1 MTNGDDMATWTEERV
16 TTPDGSCPVVLATPE
31 TGGPWPAVVLFM
43 DAGGVRPALVAMA
56 ERLADLGYVVAVPE
70 LYYRHGEYA
79 PFDTATAFTDP
90 DERTRLFAMLTSL
103 TPDGVAGDTGAVLD
117 FLSGRPE
124 VAGQRVGTTG
134 YCMGGGISLA
144 AAARFPDRVGASA
157 SFHGGNLATDAPDS
171 PHRLVSTVAGRV
183 YVAAATDDGSFPPE
197 QQALLEEA
205 LTEAGVDHTIETYPA
220 AHGFA
225 VPDMPTYDVGAAERH
240 WVAVEELFGATLT
253 S

>member
-1 MTNGDDMATWTEERV
+1 M
-16 TTPDGSCPVVLATPE
+16 
-31 TGGPWPAVVLFM
+31 
-43 DAGGVRPALVAMA
+43 
-56 ERLADLGYVVAVPE
+56 
-70 LYYRHGEYA
+70 
-79 PFDTATAFTDP
+79 
-90 DERTRLFAMLTSL
+90 
-103 TPDGVAGDTGAVLD
+103 
-117 FLSGRPE
+117 
-124 VAGQRVGTTG
+124 
-134 YCMGGGISLA
+134 
-144 AAARFPDRVGASA
+144 
-157 SFHGGNLATDAPDS
+157 
-171 PHRLVSTVAGRV
+171 STVAGRV

>member
-1 MTNGDDMATWTEERV
+1 M

-103 TPDGVAGDTGAVLD
+103 TPDGVAGDTG
-117 FLSGRPE
+117 GRQGRQLGLH
-124 VAGQRVGTTG
+124 VQQR
-134 YCMGGGISLA
+134 L
-144 AAARFPDRVGASA
+144 
-157 SFHGGNLATDAPDS
+157 
-171 PHRLVSTVAGRV
+171 
-183 YVAAATDDGSFPPE
+183 
-197 QQALLEEA
+197 
-205 LTEAGVDHTIETYPA
+205 
-220 AHGFA
+220 
-225 VPDMPTYDVGAAERH
+225 VGAAHARRGEVSLVGRQGGGE
-240 WVAVEELFGATLT
+240 ARQGGRRGAGA
-253 S
+253 SRE